1 MDYLQQHF
9 ADKLN
14 RYIVGCKLKKL
25 TAAEKEELLIMNPC
39 PRSLTD
45 QQRDKKLKEIVAS
58 KLKGYHDQNELDGLV
73 PLDKGSILFTD
84 WMVGDEEANR
94 AIGMCGVEAVKD
106 RIR

>member
-1 MDYLQQHF
+1 M
-9 ADKLN
+9 
-14 RYIVGCKLKKL
+14 
-25 TAAEKEELLIMNPC
+25 
-39 PRSLTD
+39 
-45 QQRDKKLKEIVAS
+45 AS
-58 KLKGYHDQNELDGLV
+58 KLNEYHDQNELDGLV